1 MSNRKAMITHLIV
14 GLIKKI
20 LLYKNDFFPPY
31 SCIKNKIKAQLD
43 LSNYATKSDFKNA
56 TGVDTSQFA
65 KKDDLANLKSQV
77 DKLNIDKLS
86 ESDTH
91 KLKPV
96 SVDLKR
102 LSEVVDIKIVKKD
115 VYMLR
120 SKILKIKYIILLT

>member
-1 MSNRKAMITHLIV
+1 MIS
-14 GLIKKI
+14 
-20 LLYKNDFFPPY
+20 FPPY
-31 SCIKNKIKAQLD
+31 SCSKNKMKVQLD
-43 LSNYATKSDFKNA
+43 LSNYATKSHFKNA
-56 TGVDTSQFA
+56 TGADTSQFA
-65 KKDDLANLKSQV
+65 KKDDLANSKSEV
-77 DKLNIDKLS
+77 DRLNIDKFEL
-86 ESDTH
+86 DTH